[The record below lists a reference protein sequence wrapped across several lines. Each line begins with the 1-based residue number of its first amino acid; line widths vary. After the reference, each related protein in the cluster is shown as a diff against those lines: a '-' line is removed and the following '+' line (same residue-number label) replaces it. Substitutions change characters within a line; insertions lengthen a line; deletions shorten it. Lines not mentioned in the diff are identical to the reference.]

1 MNSLHLPKLIR
12 DVDLPKFDSDVDLDE
27 LDFEVFP
34 WLMNSLNSNDSNED
48 PDPLLINS
56 DETNNNDC
64 ENSDK
69 SLILIE
75 SNGKKKQF
83 QSLVVFVQI
92 EFQFRVRGKIS
103 FCL

>member
-1 MNSLHLPKLIR
+1 MNSLHWSKLNR
-12 DVDLPKFDSDVDLDE
+12 DVDIPKLDCDVDLDE

-34 WLMNSLNSNDSNED
+34 WLMNSNDSIED

>member
-27 LDFEVFP
+27 LDFEAFP
-34 WLMNSLNSNDSNED
+34 WLMNSNGSIED